1 MNDDYF
7 QAMYAADPDPWGFG
21 SRWYEQRK
29 YALTLGALPRAMYR
43 RTFEP
48 GCSIGVLSEQLA
60 ARTDRLLA
68 VDLVPAAVSQAA
80 ARLDASDT
88 ATAESV
94 VRQWDMHKPW
104 PEETFDLVVVSEVL
118 YYLEAEQ
125 ARGFVA
131 DAREHLDPDGHL
143 VLVHWRHE
151 VPEYP
156 LSGDE
161 AHRIA
166 LSTPGLATM
175 AHYEDVDLVL
185 DVLTTGDRLSVAAE
199 EGLR

>member
-7 QAMYAADPDPWGFG
+7 QAMYAADPDPWGFAT
-21 SRWYEQRK
+21 RWYERRK
-29 YALTLGALPRAMYR
+29 YALTLGALPRGTYR

-68 VDLVPAAVSQAA
+68 VDLVPAAVEQAA
-80 ARLDASDT
+80 GRLAASERV
-88 ATAESV
+88 TAECE
-94 VRQWDMHKPW
+94 VRQWDMHDPW
-104 PEETFDLVVVSEVL
+104 PSETFDLVVVSEVL
-118 YYLEAEQ
+118 YYLEA
-125 ARGFVA
+125 ARAEAFVA
-131 DAREHLDPDGHL
+131 DARDHLERDGHL
-143 VLVHWRHE
+143 VLVHWRHD

-166 LSTPGLATM
+166 LGTPGLVPM

-185 DVLTTGDRLSVAAE
+185 DVLTPGDRLSVAAE
-199 EGLR
+199 EGLH